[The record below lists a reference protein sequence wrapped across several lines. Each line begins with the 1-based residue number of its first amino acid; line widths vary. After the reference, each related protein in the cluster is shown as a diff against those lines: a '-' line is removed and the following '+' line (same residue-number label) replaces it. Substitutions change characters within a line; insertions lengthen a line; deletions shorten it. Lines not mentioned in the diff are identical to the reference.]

1 MNDVKK
7 SFQKR
12 LSTSGYWAD
21 IHEQNPSVVRPRWK
35 RILRG
40 VIPQRLLDARKRR
53 WEQRAWKREQRGLNE
68 HWLYQLIEVLLRP
81 QLQGNP
87 GRKGLEIGS
96 APGRISLEL
105 WRRLGIMP
113 YGLEYTESGV
123 RTQKALYR
131 KFGLSEEWVMHGDL
145 FDASWRE
152 RHTEAFD
159 LVASF
164 GLIEHFGDPED
175 VAAKHLELLRPGGIL
190 VLTVP
195 NLNESTWYGR
205 LVRRYNP
212 PVYDIHNTRTCTR
225 EGLLRLASS
234 LECDIIH
241 CDTLG
246 GPNISF
252 VPDSRR
258 SSRYISHF
266 LQFVQPMSNQL
277 NHLCIG
283 KRLRSFPRTASALAL
298 VAIKKSATGKMESIV
313 EENER

>member
-1 MNDVKK
+1 MNDVKEG
-7 SFQKR
+7 SQER
-12 LSTSGYWAD
+12 LSDSEYWSG
-21 IHEQNPSVVRPRWK
+21 IHEQNPPVVRPQWK

-40 VIPQRLLDARKRR
+40 MIPQGLLDARKRW
-53 WEQRAWKREQRGLNE
+53 WEQRDWKREQRGMND
-68 HWLYQLIEVLLRP
+68 HWLHQLIEVLLRP
-81 QLQGNP
+81 RIQVNSGW
-87 GRKGLEIGS
+87 KGLEIGS

-105 WRRLGIMP
+105 WRRLGLVP
-113 YGLEYTESGV
+113 HGLEYTESGV
-123 RTQKALYR
+123 QAQKALFC
-131 KFGLSEEWVMHGDL
+131 KFGLSEELVMHGDL
-145 FDASWRE
+145 FDSSWRKQHAE
-152 RHTEAFD
+152 TFD

-212 PVYDIHNTRTCTR
+212 PVYAIHNTRTCTR
-225 EGLLRLASS
+225 EALREIASS

-246 GPNISF
+246 GPSIDF
-252 VPDSRR
+252 IPDSHRE
-258 SSRYISHF
+258 SRCISRILH
-266 LQFVQPMSNQL
+266 LIRPMTNQL

-283 KRLRSFPRTASALAL
+283 NRLKSFPRTASSLAL
-298 VAIKKSATGKMESIV
+298 VAIKKPRPMEGKTISEG
-313 EENER
+313 NER